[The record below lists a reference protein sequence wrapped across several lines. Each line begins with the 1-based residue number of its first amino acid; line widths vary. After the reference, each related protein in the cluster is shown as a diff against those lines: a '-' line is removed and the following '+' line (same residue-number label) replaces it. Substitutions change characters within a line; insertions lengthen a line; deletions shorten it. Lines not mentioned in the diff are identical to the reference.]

1 MIDRAPAIF
10 LGHGSPMNVITDN
23 PFRVAWG
30 EIARKFPE
38 PRAIVCVSA
47 HWETNGSFVTAS
59 DRLRT
64 IHDFRGF
71 PDALYAIQYPA
82 PGAPDIARRAA
93 ALTGAGEDFQWG
105 LDHGAWSVLRSLYP
119 EADVPVI
126 QFSLD
131 RGLAPA
137 EHYALGESLSALRDE
152 GVLILGS
159 GNIVH
164 NLRYFAGP
172 ARRLDWAERFNEAA
186 KDTISARDHDALIN
200 YPSLDEEAALS
211 VPTNEHYLPLLY
223 VLAAQSEDER
233 PGIFTD
239 TVINSIS
246 MTSVAFGV

>member
-1 MIDRAPAIF
+1 M
-10 LGHGSPMNVITDN
+10 
-23 PFRVAWG
+23 
-30 EIARKFPE
+30 FPK

-47 HWETNGSFVTAS
+47 HWETSGSLVTAS
-59 DRLRT
+59 DAPRT

-71 PDALYAIQYPA
+71 PDPLYAIQYPA

-93 ALTGAGEDFQWG
+93 ALTGAAEDRAWG
-105 LDHGAWSVLRSLYP
+105 LDHGAWSVLHFLYP

-131 RGLAPA
+131 RDLAPA
-137 EHYALGESLSALRDE
+137 EHYALGGKLSALRDE
-152 GVLILGS
+152 GVLLLGS

-172 ARRLDWAERFNEAA
+172 ARHLDWAERFNGAA
-186 KDTISARDHDALIN
+186 KDKIFAGDHEALIN
-200 YPSLDEEAALS
+200 YPSLDDESVLA

-233 PGIFTD
+233 PVIFTD

-246 MTSVAFGV
+246 MTSVALGV